1 MLSKYK
7 NQKLNVF
14 KWIETNYIHF
24 FKREKEAYVLYSKC
38 IKIFAFKWQKHNLLK
53 SMHENERRDK
63 KRFHKVENGKW
74 LGMTIPVSEKQT
86 SKPNL

>member
-1 MLSKYK
+1 MMLSKYK

-53 SMHENERRDK
+53 SMHENERSRIG
-63 KRFHKVENGKW
+63 VV
-74 LGMTIPVSEKQT
+74 IVSFVVWIFVIALK
-86 SKPNL
+86 